1 MKYTK
6 RRRLK
11 MLNEKFNE
19 LRRKEQRK
27 RNTPVKNKSIYWG
40 KVLKTPFETSRRKH

>member
-6 RRRLK
+6 RRKLK

-19 LRRKEQRK
+19 LRRKERMK
-27 RNTPVKNKSIYWG
+27 KDSTIKNKSIYWG